1 MQTLRTA
8 LLAAAVTQA
17 TADASL
23 GRALSHHELRALS
36 HSADSAPAWDG
47 PMLKC
52 YNNIDSGTFDS
63 WGWRKRVRA
72 AHASSPRA
80 PLYRTA

>member
-1 MQTLRTA
+1 
-8 LLAAAVTQA
+8 
-17 TADASL
+17 
-23 GRALSHHELRALS
+23 
-36 HSADSAPAWDG
+36 
-47 PMLKC
+47 MLKC